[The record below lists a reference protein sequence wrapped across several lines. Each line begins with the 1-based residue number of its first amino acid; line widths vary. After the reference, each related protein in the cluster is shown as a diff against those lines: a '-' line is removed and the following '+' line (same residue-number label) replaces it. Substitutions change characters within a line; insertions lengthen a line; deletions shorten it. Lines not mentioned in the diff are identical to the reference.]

1 MLKAMNLAIRPVWA
15 LLAALA
21 LLVAVAAPVQA
32 QPAAVATVGLGPG
45 WATFGQALPQ
55 GAATGALQVG
65 SLATQTDVKNTWPDG
80 SIRFAIVTVK
90 VPASG
95 SFSITPTANPGGGFT
110 PTVPAATASF
120 VIAGVTYTTTLPAA
134 PSADVWLSGP
144 LASEWRT
151 IVTPKAGATSHP
163 FLRVVFDTRVH
174 NDRTARVDVAVEN
187 VLDQAGA
194 AAVTYDVALAVNGA
208 SVFTKAAVQHFYL
221 TRWRKTFA
229 IGPAAAT
236 VTPDMTPFNTSGA
249 LPPYL
254 SIVANR
260 VDAVVD
266 PATYEILGTGALDS
280 DMSAHGG
287 RGALA
292 PYPDWTA
299 RYLVHKDPA
308 QRAFVLANG
317 DMAGSWP
324 VHVREADLSTNTGVG
339 GGRFISL
346 DQRPPLWY
354 DQRAQGAGVDFI
366 KGSPLPIKEYTGVCA
381 APPAAQEPGCQ
392 PLPAGQTRLIPDNAH
407 QPSLAYVPYLLT
419 GDRYYAD
426 EMAFWADYAM
436 LRTYNGDGVRGSLG
450 ILASNEVRGFG
461 WALRNIAD
469 AAAYHPDA
477 AVRSYLSD
485 KVTNNLQ
492 WLDTYANSQDPVA
505 NPLKLLWPGYRPEA
519 GFISLWEQT
528 YLAWAIDRANRHGFT
543 GGLAHRDAIA
553 NLNLKLF
560 SSEPTWPRQTVV
572 QTNTTLA
579 DGTVVPAGTVLTW
592 SMPYLLNYGTNPSPG
607 VFTYNKTLAD
617 VWTQTNQLSLQ
628 RNFAGF
634 YGPEARL
641 NLMTGIEA
649 GWTGA
654 QNAYDYLW

>member
-151 IVTPKAGATSHP
+151 IVTPKAGAISHP

-174 NDRTARVDVAVEN
+174 NDGTARVDVAVEN

-194 AAVTYDVALAVNGA
+194 AAVTYNVALTVNGA

-229 IGPAAAT
+229 IGPVAT

-260 VDAVVD
+260 VDAIVD
-266 PATYEILGTGALDS
+266 PATYDI
-280 DMSAHGG
+280 
-287 RGALA
+287 
-292 PYPDWTA
+292 
-299 RYLVHKDPA
+299 
-308 QRAFVLANG
+308 
-317 DMAGSWP
+317 
-324 VHVREADLSTNTGVG
+324 
-339 GGRFISL
+339 
-346 DQRPPLWY
+346 
-354 DQRAQGAGVDFI
+354 
-366 KGSPLPIKEYTGVCA
+366 
-381 APPAAQEPGCQ
+381 
-392 PLPAGQTRLIPDNAH
+392 
-407 QPSLAYVPYLLT
+407 
-419 GDRYYAD
+419 
-426 EMAFWADYAM
+426 
-436 LRTYNGDGVRGSLG
+436 
-450 ILASNEVRGFG
+450 
-461 WALRNIAD
+461 
-469 AAAYHPDA
+469 
-477 AVRSYLSD
+477 
-485 KVTNNLQ
+485 
-492 WLDTYANSQDPVA
+492 
-505 NPLKLLWPGYRPEA
+505 
-519 GFISLWEQT
+519 
-528 YLAWAIDRANRHGFT
+528 
-543 GGLAHRDAIA
+543 
-553 NLNLKLF
+553 
-560 SSEPTWPRQTVV
+560 
-572 QTNTTLA
+572 
-579 DGTVVPAGTVLTW
+579 
-592 SMPYLLNYGTNPSPG
+592 
-607 VFTYNKTLAD
+607 
-617 VWTQTNQLSLQ
+617 
-628 RNFAGF
+628 
-634 YGPEARL
+634 
-641 NLMTGIEA
+641 
-649 GWTGA
+649 
-654 QNAYDYLW
+654 